1 MNRESSRRNFLAA
14 AGLAL
19 PAVASASRTSGQ
31 SPQAAAPL
39 SQQAPKP
46 ASQSAG
52 APGFQ
57 YRTLGKTGLKVTSLG
72 FGCMITSDGS
82 VIQRA
87 ADMGITYFDT
97 ARSYSGGNNERM
109 VGAALKGKRNQITLS
124 TKTEGRTKQEALDQ
138 MDKSLSELGTDHV
151 DIWYLHGKSAPAQ
164 VTDDLIEAQ
173 QIAKKAG
180 KTRFV
185 GVSTHQGQKELIP
198 WLAKNPN
205 IDVILTQYNF
215 TMEAFMNDVIAE
227 ASAAGKG
234 VVCMKVMAGGTRG
247 RGASPAISE
256 TLHREGALTSALK
269 WVLRNPHIGTTIP
282 SMTDNDQLDANLKA
296 MAQPFGALDEKIL
309 AAHLEHIAPFY
320 CRLCGECAGQCRQ
333 GLPVQDVLRFAT
345 YAEGYGQFALGRERY
360 LQLAPQ
366 HASAKCADCSGCTV
380 ACPYGVKV
388 AREMQRA
395 QELFAC

>member
-14 AGLAL
+14 GLAL
-19 PAVASASRTSGQ
+19 PAAASASRTSGQ
-31 SPQAAAPL
+31 SPQAATPPSPPAP
-39 SQQAPKP
+39 QAN
-46 ASQSAG
+46 SSA
-52 APGFQ
+52 PVFQ

-87 ADMGITYFDT
+87 ADLGITYFDT

-124 TKTEGRTKQEALDQ
+124 TKTEGRSRQEALDQ
-138 MDKSLSELGTDHV
+138 IDKSLSELGTDHV
-151 DIWYLHGKSAPAQ
+151 DIWYLHAKSKPED

-173 QIAKKAG
+173 QIARKAG
-180 KTRFV
+180 KIRFA
-185 GVSTHQGQKELIP
+185 GVSTHTGQQQLIP

-215 TMEAFMNDVIAE
+215 TMEPFMNDVIAE
-227 ASAAGKG
+227 ASQAGKG
-234 VVCMKVMAGGTRG
+234 IVCMKVMAGGTRG
-247 RGASPAISE
+247 RGGSPAIAE
-256 TLHREGALTSALK
+256 KLHREGALTAALK
-269 WVLRNPHIGTTIP
+269 WVLRNPLIGTTVP
-282 SMTDNDQLDANLKA
+282 SMTDTDQLDANLKA
-296 MAQPFGALDEKIL
+296 MSQPFGASDEKIL
-309 AAHLEHIAPFY
+309 AMHLEHIKPFY

-345 YAEGYGQFALGRERY
+345 YADGYGQFALGRERY
-360 LQLAPQ
+360 LSLGAAHVQ
-366 HASAKCADCSGCTV
+366 AKCGDCAECTV
-380 ACPYGVKV
+380 NCPYGVKV
-388 AREMQRA
+388 AREMARA